1 MYIVNKREMN
11 FKMNR
16 YDKYIVHLSKILF
29 DWISDPTNLSQ
40 NDTGQKPSKRANEEK
55 R

>member
-1 MYIVNKREMN
+1 MN

-16 YDKYIVHLSKILF
+16 YDNYISKILF